1 MLTLS
6 VLWVVLAGAITVLAM
21 LKRSRGAVSDS
32 AQVQPKDSDDGFALL
47 GIVSCLVL
55 LAGFLYVGRFLV
67 AGL

>member
-6 VLWVVLAGAITVLAM
+6 VLWVVLAGAVTVLAM
-21 LKRSRGAVSDS
+21 LKRSRGAVSGNTP
-32 AQVQPKDSDDGFALL
+32 VQLKESDHGFALL